1 LERGEA
7 AIFQNLYQ
15 RAMRAGAR
23 PGALRLVALV
33 SFAESAVLPIPV
45 DAVTLPVMLADSARI
60 WRVVWVA
67 SLASVLGGAAGY
79 GLGLLLY
86 ETVVSWL
93 IELYGWQE
101 SFAAVRH
108 DFEAQGAMIVAI
120 GAVTPIP
127 YKLIAIASGVER
139 LDFALF
145 LAISIVGR
153 GGRFLFFGAL
163 VRWFGAD
170 LRQVLDRHAGVT
182 GWIVL
187 LLLVGGFATVQWLL

>member
-1 LERGEA
+1 
-7 AIFQNLYQ
+7 
-15 RAMRAGAR
+15 MRAGAR

-45 DAVTLPVMLADSARI
+45 DAVTLPVMLADPARV

-67 SLASVLGGAAGY
+67 SLASVLGGAVGY

-86 ETVVSWL
+86 ETLVSWL
-93 IELYGWQE
+93 IDFYGWE
-101 SFAAVRH
+101 ASFASVRQ
-108 DFEAQGAMIVAI
+108 DFQDHGAMIVAI

-127 YKLIAIASGVER
+127 YKLIALASGVER

-153 GGRFLFFGAL
+153 GGRFIFFGAL
-163 VRWFGAD
+163 VRWFGPEV
-170 LRQVLDRHAGVT
+170 RRVLDRHGGVV
-182 GWIVL
+182 GWVVL
-187 LLLVGGFATVQWLL
+187 VLLVGGFAAVQWLL